1 MGGVRATTGDF
12 NGDGTQDI
20 VVAAGL
26 GGNGNIRV
34 FDGNTLLA
42 IKNFFPYDF
51 YQGGVSIATGDINN
65 DGFDDIISGVT
76 GAYANTSAK
85 TPPHVVA
92 FDAKTGRVLASF
104 YAYGTGFLGGVNVAA
119 GDVNND
125 GFAEIITTPSFG
137 GPGHVKVFSINQ
149 NNGVPTVLQSYLT
162 TQSSFTGGVWLA
174 VADFNND
181 GFADI
186 VTGLNVGNPYVQI
199 NSGKNPSI
207 VIDSIWPFNPQ
218 IPTGA
223 RVGAIISSQGISQL
237 VIMPGYNSSPL
248 VTIQQLTPLGF
259 QEVSSFT
266 AGFNSNNQG
275 GIPG

>member
-1 MGGVRATTGDF
+1 M
-12 NGDGTQDI
+12 
-20 VVAAGL
+20 
-26 GGNGNIRV
+26 
-34 FDGNTLLA
+34 
-42 IKNFFPYDF
+42 
-51 YQGGVSIATGDINN
+51 
-65 DGFDDIISGVT
+65 
-76 GAYANTSAK
+76 
-85 TPPHVVA
+85 
-92 FDAKTGRVLASF
+92 
-104 YAYGTGFLGGVNVAA
+104 GGVNVAA

-186 VTGLNVGNPYVQI
+186 VTGLNVGNSYVQI